1 MSAYKK
7 LNRQDV
13 YVSDYS
19 ARKQWVASG
28 SLLTTYKIET
38 LRGFSGST
46 PGYPY
51 PSDYRNNRYEKLVYD
66 SINHG
71 YYADGV
77 GNGLFSGSRDLS
89 LQSTL
94 TLSGSR
100 DIKTEVGVIS
110 IPRNVFG
117 TFVVPKTFE
126 FKPLF
131 QENFD
136 EYIIDGYCQDRMT
149 GEDQFIEDI
158 NYWYDSNP
166 IDTAD
171 YVANESTYVTE
182 SISPGADY
190 QYTDIDRGQQ
200 RVEIVDDGNGAL
212 IFSGSEAYYT
222 EPRKVIGDIIYN
234 QGLAIITDTDIAR
247 YLSTYSRHILRWKS
261 NQPIYT
267 YNVHCKVKDS
277 EMNYTYNPSAQSGSD
292 GVVASNVTGSM
303 FSPYV
308 TTVGL
313 YNDANELIAIAKT
326 NRPIQKT
333 QNSDMTFVVKLDL

>member
-28 SLLTTYKIET
+28 SLLTTYNIET

-51 PSDYRNNRYEKLVYD
+51 PSDLRNNRYEKLVYD

-71 YYADGV
+71 YYADGI
-77 GNGLFSGSRDLS
+77 GNGIFSGSRDLS
-89 LQSTL
+89 LQTSL
-94 TLSGSR
+94 AVSGAR
-100 DIKTEVGVIS
+100 DIKSEVGVIS
-110 IPRNVFG
+110 IPRDVFG
-117 TFVVPKTFE
+117 TFVVPNTFE

-131 QENFD
+131 ESNYD
-136 EYIIDGYCQDRMT
+136 EYILDGYCQDRFS
-149 GEDQFIEDI
+149 GDDQFVEHI
-158 NYWYDSNP
+158 NYWYNSNP
-166 IDTAD
+166 LDINDYISSEGD
-171 YVANESTYVTE
+171 YVDESTESYV
-182 SISPGADY
+182 
-190 QYTDIDRGQQ
+190 DINRKQQ
-200 RVEIVDDGNGAL
+200 CIEIIDDGNGSL
-212 IFSGSEAYYT
+212 IFSGSEHKYT
-222 EPRKVIGDIIYN
+222 EPKKVIGDIIYN
-234 QGLAIITDTDIAR
+234 QGLAIITDTDVAR

-277 EMNYTYNPSAQSGSD
+277 EMNFTYNPSAQSGSE
-292 GVVASNVTGSM
+292 GVLASNVTGSL

-308 TTVGL
+308 TSIGL
-313 YNDANELIAIAKT
+313 YNDANELIAVAKT